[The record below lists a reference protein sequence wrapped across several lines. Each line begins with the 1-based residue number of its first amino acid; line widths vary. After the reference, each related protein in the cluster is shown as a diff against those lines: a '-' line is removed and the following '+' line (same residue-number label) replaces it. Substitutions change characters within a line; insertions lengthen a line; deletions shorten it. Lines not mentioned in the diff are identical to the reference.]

1 MVKKVFAPKLIKQ
14 VRYLLLNKELS
25 LVDIERILRYQI
37 SWTTIANIHKGRIY
51 SDIQDI
57 EPPDDYDEYARVYV
71 KSKV

>member
-14 VRYLLLNKELS
+14 VRYLLLNKELA

-37 SWTTIANIHKGRIY
+37 SWTTISKINKGICHT
-51 SDIQDI
+51 DIQGY
-57 EPPDDYDEYARVYV
+57 EPPDDYEEYARVYV